1 MATNVPPL
9 TSPSPSV
16 TGPLPRPAQTTNSKT
31 SSFKTADPFKSLTGP
46 NRDAAVALTALFK
59 QYGLESLAP
68 RIIDFIKQGYSSD
81 TITVMLAETPEY
93 KKRFAA
99 NDARIKA
106 GLPALSPAEYLSVES
121 AYRQVM
127 SAAGVPKGFYDQPSD
142 FEKWIADDVSPTEIK
157 GRVDAATEFINSADA
172 GALAQMR
179 KFYSKGDLIAY
190 ALDRK
195 RAQGLVGKQFEAAK
209 IAGAAADQGIGV
221 DRALS
226 ERLAGNGVSQDQARQ
241 GFGLIANEQ
250 GNANKLAAISGSE
263 GFTVAD
269 LANEVFLSDANIA
282 ERRTKLA
289 SQERARF
296 GSSSGIGTGTLATS
310 KGGSL

>member
-1 MATNVPPL
+1 MATP
-9 TSPSPSV
+9 T
-16 TGPLPRPAQTTNSKT
+16 
-31 SSFKTADPFKSLTGP
+31 DPFGSLTGP

-59 QYGLESLAP
+59 SYGLDSLAP
-68 RIIDFIKQGYSSD
+68 AIIGFIKQGYSAD
-81 TITVMLAETPEY
+81 TISVLLVETPEY

-142 FEKWIADDVSPTEIK
+142 FQKWIADDVSPTEIK
-157 GRVDAATEFINSADA
+157 SRVDTATEAINSMDA
-172 GALAQMR
+172 GALAAMR
-179 KFYSKGDLIAY
+179 KFYTKGDLIAY
-190 ALDRK
+190 ALDRT
-195 RAQGLVGKQFEAAK
+195 RAQPLVGKQFEAAK
-209 IAGAAADQGIGV
+209 IAGAAADQGVGV
-221 DRALS
+221 DRQLS
-226 ERLAGNGVSQDQARQ
+226 ERLAGQGVSGDQARQ

-250 GNANKLAAISGSE
+250 GNANKLAALSGSE

-269 LANEVFLSDANIA
+269 LANEVFLADADIA
-282 ERRTKLA
+282 ERRTRLA

-296 GSSSGIGTGTLATS
+296 GSSSSVGTGTLATS